1 MLSEMNQAM
10 AHKPVLKEKYVT
22 KRLPEMLDS
31 DWSVATKCVTVQKM
45 QCKDLAK
52 DFSF

>member
-1 MLSEMNQAM
+1 MNQAT
-10 AHKPVLKEKYVT
+10 AHKPVLKGKYIT
-22 KRLPEMLDS
+22 RWLRGMLDS
-31 DWSVATKCVTVQKM
+31 DWSVATKRVTVQKM